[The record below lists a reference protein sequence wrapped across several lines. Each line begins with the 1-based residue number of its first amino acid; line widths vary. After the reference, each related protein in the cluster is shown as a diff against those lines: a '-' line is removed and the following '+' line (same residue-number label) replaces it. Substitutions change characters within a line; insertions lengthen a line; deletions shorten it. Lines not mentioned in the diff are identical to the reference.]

1 MKRIGRCGVNDIRL
15 ATLLAFATALAGSV
29 LVAADV
35 GESPLPPAAPNH
47 GPKPTPSAP
56 ATDVTQ
62 AVAWLENEAHR
73 IIRASMRA
81 MKDGTAAFPP
91 QVGTGYDAFW
101 LRDYEYC
108 LEGSIRS
115 FSTEE
120 LTDACRLFVRH
131 VHADGAGTDCV
142 RFDGTPIYKPGYGT
156 MGQEPVT
163 DGPAFTVGVVYH
175 TWRHTTDEALR
186 KECVPVLDRTM
197 SCLPRNPA
205 NGLVHI
211 DSPGKRCP
219 YGFTDSIPKSGD
231 QLFDS
236 LLAVQACRHMAELT
250 ADPKWQAEA
259 NRIAAGVQTVL
270 WDASVGL
277 FRATTGKCNAPDIW
291 GSAFA
296 VYLDVATRDQALT
309 IARYFRD
316 HYAEIVQDGQV
327 RHLPGFTDWN
337 GEKTPKNGGEYQRG
351 AFWATPTGW
360 FVYTLDLVDARLADQ
375 TVVDMVNHFKQH
387 GACEWINGT
396 RCVLPGY
403 LASAALPLDGIR
415 AMQVRRRTGPAQ

>member
-1 MKRIGRCGVNDIRL
+1 MKRIGRCTAMGAVL
-15 ATLLAFATALAGSV
+15 AAALVGSV
-29 LVAADV
+29 LTAADV
-35 GESPLPPAAPNH
+35 DEPPKPLHPQE
-47 GPKPTPSAP
+47 GPKPTLSAP

-62 AVAWLENEAHR
+62 AVEWLEGEAHR
-73 IIRASMRA
+73 IIRASRRA
-81 MKDGTAAFPP
+81 MQDGTAAFPP
-91 QVGTGYDAFW
+91 QVGSGYDAFW

-115 FSTEE
+115 FSAKE
-120 LTDACRLFVRH
+120 LVDACRLFVRH
-131 VHADGAGTDCV
+131 VRADGAGTDCV
-142 RFDGTPIYKPGYGT
+142 RFDDTPIYKPGYDS

-175 TWRHTTDEALR
+175 TWRHTKNEALR
-186 KECVPVLDRTM
+186 KESVPVLERTM
-197 SCLPRNPA
+197 SYLPRNPD
-205 NGLVHI
+205 NGLVRI
-211 DSPGKRCP
+211 DTPGKRCP
-219 YGFTDSIPKSGD
+219 YGFTDTIPKSGD

-236 LLAVQACRHMAELT
+236 LLAVQACRQLAELT
-250 ADPKWQAEA
+250 ADPKWKADA

-277 FRATTGKCNAPDIW
+277 FRATTDTCNAPDIW

-296 VYLDVATRDQALT
+296 VYLGVATHDQSLT

-316 HYAEIVQDGQV
+316 HYAEIVQDGQI
-327 RHLPGFTDWN
+327 RHLPGFMDWN
-337 GEKTPKNGGEYQRG
+337 GEKTSENGGDYQRG

-396 RCVLPGY
+396 RCVPPGY

-415 AMQVRRRTGPAQ
+415 AMQVRRRKGPAQ